1 MTLKVKR
8 QDVLE
13 VFNEKLDSVGE
24 KFDLNEKILSTI
36 DLKLIEIKNTSIKVE
51 FDSLKEETKKN
62 SELFKNNR
70 TELDQILQKHTSE
83 IKFFAKKQE
92 KLQLYFY
99 GALLV
104 LFLLSA
110 TFLAFAMNEYHDRK
124 DAEQR
129 LKFYIKEVS
138 RRNLFLKEKK
148 MTLEYENWLEI
159 EQKKIDNRK

>member
-1 MTLKVKR
+1 MALKVKT

-70 TELDQILQKHTSE
+70 T
-83 IKFFAKKQE
+83 
-92 KLQLYFY
+92 
-99 GALLV
+99 
-104 LFLLSA
+104 
-110 TFLAFAMNEYHDRK
+110 
-124 DAEQR
+124 
-129 LKFYIKEVS
+129 
-138 RRNLFLKEKK
+138 
-148 MTLEYENWLEI
+148 
-159 EQKKIDNRK
+159 